1 MTGKIGVKY
10 SFSFL
15 NTSLILPDFNL
26 GGRNDGVS
34 LYLSNLGEFFL
45 WFLLQT
51 RLLNFVYMFYIT
63 VSSKITIFWLSFG
76 IRMVKKVTVGTPFV
90 YLASIEAL
98 KKGHSRKIVYSVS
111 RNVTCPNS
119 HILCLKIETFT
130 LTI

>member
-15 NTSLILPDFNL
+15 NTSLIRPDFNL

-76 IRMVKKVTVGTPFV
+76 IRMFKKVTVGTPFV

-98 KKGHSRKIVYSVS
+98 KKGHSRKIVYSAS
-111 RNVTCPNS
+111 RNG
-119 HILCLKIETFT
+119 
-130 LTI
+130 